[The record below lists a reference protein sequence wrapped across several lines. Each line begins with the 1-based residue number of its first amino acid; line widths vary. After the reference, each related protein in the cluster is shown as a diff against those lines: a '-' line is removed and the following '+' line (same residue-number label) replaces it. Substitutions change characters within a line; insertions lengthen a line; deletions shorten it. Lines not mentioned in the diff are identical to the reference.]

1 MTFESSWS
9 VLVHRHAVIGFH
21 FISFKLWQ
29 RKVTKQQQHNKSFTV
44 MEDTSTISNSYRITT
59 HTKIL
64 SFPKDF
70 RAKYLRKAPIHS
82 DVAGPNGQIWRCKDR
97 HIGKDRS
104 LKIIPK
110 SKTSRLAFLQET
122 TILTECTGHPNLL
135 GIQDVYEDDKRYF
148 FVTDDVG
155 HPTLTEAMAER
166 KSSMEEIGAVIRTLV
181 KSLLFLHDPNSANK
195 SHKKEIVHGNI
206 HSKTVLVPKDA
217 SSLCNFLL
225 VDFSAAH
232 MDLDLDEAEF
242 MDQVGDID
250 IDIDEENNDSSSDSD
265 TGKKDTTRK
274 KRKRKSQFDAPE
286 LSEAGP
292 TVKTDIWALGI
303 LSFLLLTGRYPFKR
317 PADTKG
323 GIKEWYSIRSP
334 KIQIFIENL
343 LAYNPDDRP
352 TAVQIN
358 EQYQEKHLEA
368 DFSGYEADLEDV
380 MGRLTEL
387 NKEYAFKKAVRSYIA
402 SNLLQ
407 ESNQERLGQI
417 FRLSDK
423 NNDNLFC
430 KEEFQQALQKAE
442 INIPPKKVEHYF
454 SNLDA
459 NGDSSVDY
467 TEFMAFAAQEEI
479 LFEKQKLKAA
489 FDAFDWSNTGAIT
502 ADDLKQFSASA
513 GGATAFSGEKILNH
527 RTIQAM
533 IQEVDK
539 NGDGQINFDEFCDM
553 IAKKSFTSVF
563 SW

>member
-1 MTFESSWS
+1 
-9 VLVHRHAVIGFH
+9 
-21 FISFKLWQ
+21 
-29 RKVTKQQQHNKSFTV
+29 
-44 MEDTSTISNSYRITT
+44 MEDSSNISNSYRITT

-82 DVAGPNGQIWRCKDR
+82 DVAGPHGQIWRCKDR
-97 HIGKDRS
+97 HSSKDRS
-104 LKIIPK
+104 LKIMPK
-110 SKTSRLAFLQET
+110 SKISRLAFLQEAI
-122 TILTECTGHPNLL
+122 ILTECTGHPNLL
-135 GIQDVYEDDKRYF
+135 GTQDVYEDDKRYF
-148 FVTDDVG
+148 LVTDDVG
-155 HPTLTEAMAER
+155 HPTLMEAMAEK
-166 KSSMEEIGAVIRTLV
+166 KSSMEEIGTVIRTLV

-195 SHKKEIVHGNI
+195 GHNKEIVHGNI
-206 HSKTVLVPKDA
+206 NSKAVLEPKDA
-217 SSLCNFLL
+217 ASLCDFLL

-232 MDLDLDEAEF
+232 MDLDLEESEY

-250 IDIDEENNDSSSDSD
+250 IEENDDNSSDSD
-265 TGKKDTTRK
+265 SESKETTQK
-274 KRKRKSQFDAPE
+274 KRKRRSHFDAPE
-286 LSEAGP
+286 LSETGP
-292 TVKTDIWALGI
+292 TVKTDIWALGV

-317 PADTKG
+317 PADTKV
-323 GIKEWYSIRSP
+323 GILEWYGIQSP
-334 KIQIFIENL
+334 KIQNFIKNL
-343 LAYNPDDRP
+343 LAYNPNDRP
-352 TAVQIN
+352 TVIQIN
-358 EQYQEKHLEA
+358 ETYQEEHLEV
-368 DFSGYEADLEDV
+368 DFSGYEADLEDI

-454 SNLDA
+454 SNLDV
-459 NGDSSVDY
+459 NGDGSVDY

-502 ADDLKQFSASA
+502 AEDLKHFSASA
-513 GGATAFSGEKILNH
+513 GGATAFSGEKILNR